1 MKRWQFGIDNDKLI
15 ELVLKGQKR
24 ATTSLYNEYIK
35 EQEPLPKKGEKSIIQ
50 YSNNKD
56 ACLIVIE
63 KVIITQF
70 KNITEELAFIE
81 GEGDKSLKYYKDEH
95 TKIFKKI
102 DKSFSEESKVVF
114 EIFKVLKVLKEY

>member
-56 ACLIVIE
+56 ACLIVIK

-95 TKIFKKI
+95 TKIFKK
-102 DKSFSEESKVVF
+102 
-114 EIFKVLKVLKEY
+114 

>member
-1 MKRWQFGIDNDKLI
+1 MKRWKFGTDNDKLI

-35 EQEPLPKKGEKSIIQ
+35 EQESLPKKGEKSIIQ

-63 KVIITQF
+63 RVIITQF
-70 KNITEELAFIE
+70 KNIAEELAFIE

-95 TKIFKKI
+95 TKIFKEI

-114 EIFKVLKVLKEY
+114 EIFKVLKKY

>member
-1 MKRWQFGIDNDKLI
+1 MKRWKFGTDNDKLI

-35 EQEPLPKKGEKSIIQ
+35 EQESLPKKGEKSIIQ

-95 TKIFKKI
+95 TKIFKEI

-114 EIFKVLKVLKEY
+114 EIFKVLKKY

>member
-1 MKRWQFGIDNDKLI
+1 MKRWKFGTDNDKLI

-35 EQEPLPKKGEKSIIQ
+35 EQESLPKKGEKSIIQ

-63 KVIITQF
+63 RLIITQF
-70 KNITEELAFIE
+70 KNIAEELAFIE

-95 TKIFKKI
+95 TKIFKEI

-114 EIFKVLKVLKEY
+114 EIFKVLKKY

>member
-1 MKRWQFGIDNDKLI
+1 MKRWKFGTDNDKLI

-35 EQEPLPKKGEKSIIQ
+35 EQESLPKKGEKSIIQ

-63 KVIITQF
+63 RVIITQF

-81 GEGDKSLKYYKDEH
+81 GEGDKSLKYCKDEH
-95 TKIFKKI
+95 TKIFKEI

-114 EIFKVLKVLKEY
+114 EIFKVLKKY

>member
-56 ACLIVIE
+56 ACLIVIK

-114 EIFKVLKVLKEY
+114 EIFKVLKKY

>member
-1 MKRWQFGIDNDKLI
+1 MKRWKFGTDNDKLI

-95 TKIFKKI
+95 IKIFKKI

-114 EIFKVLKVLKEY
+114 EIFKVLKKY

>member
-1 MKRWQFGIDNDKLI
+1 MKRWKFGTDNDKLI

-24 ATTSLYNEYIK
+24 TTTSLYNEYIK
-35 EQEPLPKKGEKSIIQ
+35 EQESLPKKGEKSIIQ

-63 KVIITQF
+63 RVIITQF

-95 TKIFKKI
+95 TKIFKEI

-114 EIFKVLKVLKEY
+114 EIFKVLKKY